1 MGDII
6 TEVKT
11 IKVQG
16 GCKSNPVFVSWLN
29 TLGGRE
35 HWLFHH
41 VQTKQMDTAENG
53 VFVKTNQELETATG
67 NVFDI
72 SAFANDV
79 IIVNALVDIEDIEG
93 LKTILYSPC
102 VEMLFNPETWE
113 VDGCKWINVRVAKG
127 SFKLHQTDQIRN
139 TFEIQLELPNI
150 NIQSQ

>member
-1 MGDII
+1 MGAV

-16 GCKSNPVFVSWLN
+16 GCKSNPVYVSWIN

-41 VQTKQMDTAENG
+41 IHTKQIDTAENG
-53 VFVKTNQELETATG
+53 VFMKTNETLEDSTG
-67 NVFDI
+67 NIFDI
-72 SAFANDV
+72 SASANNV

-102 VEMLFNPETWE
+102 VEMLFNPDTWQTE
-113 VDGCKWINVRVAKG
+113 SPKWINVRVVKG
-127 SFKLHQTDQIRN
+127 SFKLYQTDQVRN